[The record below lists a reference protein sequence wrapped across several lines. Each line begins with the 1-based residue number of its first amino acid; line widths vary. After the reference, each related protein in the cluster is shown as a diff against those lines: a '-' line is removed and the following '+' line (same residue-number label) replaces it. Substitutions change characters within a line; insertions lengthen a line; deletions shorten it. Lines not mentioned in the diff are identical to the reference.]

1 VVPVVDATPPAAL
14 DLRQEVLVCDDVHQT
29 DISDSAVVTQS
40 KTAVRA
46 LRTKGLGAARRMPSA
61 LSKRLSAE
69 ITAPAAAGLRTERRA
84 LPVALGIHRTPTH
97 AGADS
102 IALVSL
108 EHSRA
113 LALSVIGPR
122 GGLPPRQSLCGG
134 FRCANRRASGR

>member
-1 VVPVVDATPPAAL
+1 VVPVVDATPPPAL
-14 DLRQEVLVCDDVHQT
+14 GLQQEVLVCDDVHQT
-29 DISDSAVVTQS
+29 DVSDSARVTQS
-40 KTAVRA
+40 KAAVRA
-46 LRTKGLGAARRMPSA
+46 LRRRGLGAARRKPSA
-61 LSKRLSAE
+61 LSERLSAG
-69 ITAPAAAGLRTERRA
+69 ITTPAAAGLRTEWRA
-84 LPVALGIHRTPTH
+84 LPVALGIHCTPTY

-102 IALVSL
+102 IAVVSL